1 MNCLSVSALFFIGLI
16 ARCSGQSCLEN
27 YKEGMN
33 KCFSDLTTLTKDEV
47 ISVLMEEQENA
58 RVSDII
64 CRKDAQIIECVENMT
79 TATSQTPPC
88 ADMSAQFGI
97 LSVTSGLKSKISV
110 LCGKGTQPQTVNH

>member
-1 MNCLSVSALFFIGLI
+1 MYNHHTAIPCCFLGTFGSIKAVFITG
-16 ARCSGQSCLEN
+16 CSGQSCLQN

-64 CRKDAQIIECVENMT
+64 CRFEFN
-79 TATSQTPPC
+79 
-88 ADMSAQFGI
+88 F
-97 LSVTSGLKSKISV
+97 
-110 LCGKGTQPQTVNH
+110 